1 MAKKQEQPKHEN
13 FETIVAQAIITAT
26 SNKLDGKYKQKKAT
40 KAVYLVPAT
49 EEDSK
54 KIVDFGLQLYTP
66 DIEKDPDARPYFIVK
81 ATEIVKIFT
90 SETDFEEVNFGV
102 TYDDV
107 NPETG
112 EITTKKTPNYKTEE
126 PVHVAIMFVEGGD
139 NGNDFFRLNALMMED
154 VLKLEEVQPVNP
166 FAVLFG
172 K

>member
-1 MAKKQEQPKHEN
+1 MAKKQVNHEN
-13 FETIVAQAIITAT
+13 FDTVVAQATITAT
-26 SNKLDGKYKQKKAT
+26 SNKSDGKYKQKKAT
-40 KAVYLVPAT
+40 KTIYLVPAT

-54 KIVDFGLQLYTP
+54 KLSDFGLQLYTP
-66 DIEKDPDARPYFIVK
+66 DKEKDPDAKPYFIVK
-81 ATEIVKIFT
+81 ATENVKIFT

-102 TYDDV
+102 TFDDV

-112 EITTKKTPNYKTEE
+112 EITIKKTPNYKTEI

-154 VLKLEEVQPVNP
+154 TATLEEVQPVNP
-166 FAVLFG
+166 FAGLFA